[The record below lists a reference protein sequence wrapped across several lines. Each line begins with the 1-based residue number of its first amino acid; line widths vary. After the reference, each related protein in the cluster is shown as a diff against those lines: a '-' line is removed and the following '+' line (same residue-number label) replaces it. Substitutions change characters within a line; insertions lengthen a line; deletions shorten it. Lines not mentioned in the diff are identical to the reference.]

1 MFRFRDG
8 GCIYVWY
15 YNMCHTSV
23 RTRQLR
29 QRLERE
35 TRFRKNHNNY
45 THRDSINAALDGGGG
60 GTTVAVAIHHR
71 PSRDDRAA
79 HVSHDEHA
87 FHHRRIIPLTER
99 ILYVVISYPLPA
111 AGRI

>member
-1 MFRFRDG
+1 MFRFRDRRYLCIVLYMSHLGPDTTTQTPFG
-8 GCIYVWY
+8 G
-15 YNMCHTSV
+15 
-23 RTRQLR
+23 
-29 QRLERE
+29 E

-45 THRDSINAALDGGGG
+45 THGDSINAALDWGGGG
-60 GTTVAVAIHHR
+60 YDGGGAIHHR